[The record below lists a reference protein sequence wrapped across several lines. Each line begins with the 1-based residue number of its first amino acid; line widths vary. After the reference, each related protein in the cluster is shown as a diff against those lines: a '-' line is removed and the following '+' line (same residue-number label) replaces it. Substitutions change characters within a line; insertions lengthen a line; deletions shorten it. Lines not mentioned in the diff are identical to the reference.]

1 MIAYKGLFFLGKEEL
16 KKKEKKI
23 LHFAS
28 FHGRYINTKHTHI
41 ELLNEHYGVV
51 LHPRGTNDRR
61 GADARRL
68 SVSVR

>member
-1 MIAYKGLFFLGKEEL
+1 LFFLGKEEL
-16 KKKEKKI
+16 KKKEKI
-23 LHFAS
+23 FTQTLHFTGVTS
-28 FHGRYINTKHTHI
+28 TLKHTHI